1 MKKFSVS
8 GLIWLFSAVAML
20 AQGNDKPTYRY
31 YSFED
36 GGIIQRLSDNGL
48 WAVACGASAE
58 DANYMSGAR

>member
-36 GGIIQRLSDNGL
+36 GGIIQRL
-48 WAVACGASAE
+48 
-58 DANYMSGAR
+58 